1 MRRNGDAVSGCAI
14 TAHIG
19 SLWAKAAER
28 SPGLQILVDVA
39 SSPPSKILPGAH
51 KNFANVL
58 HMATPM
64 ALWAE
69 RDKEM
74 VIFINP
80 IFLPF
85 LRLLLAVLLLGQRGS
100 MSGPYE

>member
-1 MRRNGDAVSGCAI
+1 
-14 TAHIG
+14 
-19 SLWAKAAER
+19 
-28 SPGLQILVDVA
+28 
-39 SSPPSKILPGAH
+39 
-51 KNFANVL
+51 L

-74 VIFINP
+74 VIFINL